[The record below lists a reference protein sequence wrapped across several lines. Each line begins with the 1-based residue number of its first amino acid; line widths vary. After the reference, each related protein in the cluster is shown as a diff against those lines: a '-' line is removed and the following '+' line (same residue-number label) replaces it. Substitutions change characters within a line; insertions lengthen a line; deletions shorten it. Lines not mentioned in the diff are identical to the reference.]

1 MPVYEWEG
9 IYKFFKYVPM
19 QILCSVNNSYVAY
32 IISGADTFPS
42 FQCLLNCRN
51 WNEGL
56 KFSVQLSQ
64 EKLFSL
70 LNEFESLHFVVLFH
84 HVVLIIGTCIYH
96 L

>member
-1 MPVYEWEG
+1 MIIEVVCGRVLNYNYIPFLDMPVYEWEG

-51 WNEGL
+51 W
-56 KFSVQLSQ
+56 
-64 EKLFSL
+64 
-70 LNEFESLHFVVLFH
+70 
-84 HVVLIIGTCIYH
+84 T
-96 L
+96 